1 MIFHCFRKFGIGVFR
16 RERDRYGF
24 HAIGFAGISDDCSL
38 GVAAIHSERTRIE
51 QYCGQLVGGRR
62 CRRQFVGGDN

>member
-24 HAIGFAGISDDCSL
+24 HAIGFAGFYASS
-38 GVAAIHSERTRIE
+38 GYQASSSAA
-51 QYCGQLVGGRR
+51 L
-62 CRRQFVGGDN
+62 